1 MKENIAAL
9 TATALEPMTG
19 FSSEQ
24 GLVTRYPQSDAKSP
38 LRYPGGKSRAVR
50 QILDLMP
57 TGLNE
62 LCSPFIGGG
71 SIELACAAI
80 GMRVHGYDAFEPLV
94 QFWQTALND
103 AALLAR
109 QVAEYHPLS
118 RTDFYSL
125 QKGYFSISERFTR
138 AAAFYA
144 LNRASFSGTTLS
156 GGMSPGHPRF
166 TQSSIDRLR
175 NFSADNLSVNL
186 ADFRESIPSHGDHFM
201 YLDPPYANGERLYG
215 DRGDMH
221 EDFDHAA
228 LADLLHDRDGWVLSY
243 NDCQYVRSLYRGHR
257 FVEMEWSYGMANRR
271 SSNEII
277 ILSRDYARAL

>member
-1 MKENIAAL
+1 MKENVAAL
-9 TATALEPMTG
+9 TVTALEPLARAG
-19 FSSEQ
+19 FNREQ
-24 GLVTRYPQSDAKSP
+24 GLVTRYPQPDVKSP

-57 TGLNE
+57 GGLNT

-94 QFWQTALND
+94 QFWQTALDD
-103 AALLAR
+103 APLLAER
-109 QVAEYHPLS
+109 VAEYYPLS
-118 RTDFYSL
+118 RTDFYAL
-125 QKGYFSISERFTR
+125 QKGYFSISERFGR

-166 TQSSIDRLR
+166 TQSSIERLR
-175 NFSADNLSVNL
+175 NFSADNLSVGL

-228 LADLLHDRDGWVLSY
+228 LADLLHARNGWILSY
-243 NDCQYVRSLYRGHR
+243 NDSPYVRSLYRGHR
-257 FVEMEWSYGMANRR
+257 FIEMEWSYGMANRR

-277 ILSRDYARAL
+277 ILSRD